1 MSQHKHAEPDTTAFV
16 TGEAEDTRTLA
27 QENST
32 PCDAAVPEDSKS
44 ENPVQSEDSVANAT
58 GAQLQTEVEQLR
70 QQVDEHRNLF
80 LQARADVENVRKRAE
95 RDLQNAH
102 KYALDKFMA
111 ELLPVKDS
119 LEMGLAAIDESADI
133 GKLREGTELTLKML
147 AAAVAKFGVTEIN
160 PHGEKFNPEWHEAM
174 AMQPS
179 SETEPNTVMQVI
191 QKGYRL
197 NDRLVRP
204 AMVIVSQAVPK

>member
-1 MSQHKHAEPDTTAFV
+1 MSQHKHAPETA
-16 TGEAEDTRTLA
+16 EAVAGGVGDASNPA
-27 QENST
+27 QENR
-32 PCDAAVPEDSKS
+32 AQPEESADS
-44 ENPVQSEDSVANAT
+44 AT
-58 GAQLQTEVEQLR
+58 TEQLQAEIEQLR
-70 QQVDEHRNLF
+70 QQVEENRNLF
-80 LQARADVENVRKRAE
+80 LQARADVENIRKRAE

-102 KYALDKFMA
+102 KYALDKFVA

-133 GKLREGTELTLKML
+133 SKLREGTELTLKML
-147 AAAVAKFGVTEIN
+147 AAAVAKFGVSEIN

-179 SETEPNTVMQVI
+179 SEAEPNTVMQVI

-204 AMVIVSQAVPK
+204 AMVIVAQAAPK

>member
-1 MSQHKHAEPDTTAFV
+1 MSQHKDASATAEAVAGRAGGTASS
-16 TGEAEDTRTLA
+16 T
-27 QENST
+27 QENPAQNPAQNDTAS
-32 PCDAAVPEDSKS
+32 PEEAVDP
-44 ENPVQSEDSVANAT
+44 AT
-58 GAQLQTEVEQLR
+58 SAQLQAEIEQLR
-70 QQVDEHRNLF
+70 QQVEENRNLF
-80 LQARADVENVRKRAE
+80 LQARADVENIRKRAE

-102 KYALDKFMA
+102 KYALDKFVA

-119 LEMGLAAIDESADI
+119 LEMGLAAIDENADI

-147 AAAVAKFGVTEIN
+147 AAAVTKFGVSEIN
-160 PHGEKFNPEWHEAM
+160 PQGEKFNPEWHEAM

-179 SETEPNTVMQVI
+179 SEAEPNTVMQVI

-204 AMVIVSQAVPK
+204 AMVIVAQAAQK

>member
-1 MSQHKHAEPDTTAFV
+1 MSQHKHAPETA
-16 TGEAEDTRTLA
+16 EAVAGGVGDASNPA
-27 QENST
+27 QENR
-32 PCDAAVPEDSKS
+32 AQPEESADS
-44 ENPVQSEDSVANAT
+44 AT
-58 GAQLQTEVEQLR
+58 TAQLQAEIEQLR
-70 QQVDEHRNLF
+70 KQVEENRNLF
-80 LQARADVENVRKRAE
+80 LQARADVENIRKRAE

-102 KYALDKFMA
+102 KYALDKFVA

-133 GKLREGTELTLKML
+133 SKLREGTELTLKML
-147 AAAVAKFGVTEIN
+147 AAAVAKFGVSEIN

-179 SETEPNTVMQVI
+179 SEAEPNTVMQVI

-204 AMVIVSQAVPK
+204 AMVIVAQAAPK

>member
-1 MSQHKHAEPDTTAFV
+1 MSQHKHAPETA
-16 TGEAEDTRTLA
+16 EAVAGGVGDASNPA
-27 QENST
+27 QENR
-32 PCDAAVPEDSKS
+32 AQPEESADS
-44 ENPVQSEDSVANAT
+44 AT
-58 GAQLQTEVEQLR
+58 TAQLQAEIEQLR
-70 QQVDEHRNLF
+70 QQVEENRNLF
-80 LQARADVENVRKRAE
+80 LQARADVENIRKRAE

-102 KYALDKFMA
+102 KYALDKFVA

-133 GKLREGTELTLKML
+133 SKLREGTELTLKML
-147 AAAVAKFGVTEIN
+147 AAAVAKFGVSEIN

-179 SETEPNTVMQVI
+179 SEAEPNTVMQVI

-204 AMVIVSQAVPK
+204 AMVIVAQAAPK

>member
-1 MSQHKHAEPDTTAFV
+1 MSQHKHAPETA
-16 TGEAEDTRTLA
+16 EAVAGGVGDASNPA
-27 QENST
+27 QENR
-32 PCDAAVPEDSKS
+32 AQPEESADS
-44 ENPVQSEDSVANAT
+44 AT
-58 GAQLQTEVEQLR
+58 TAQLQAEIEQLR
-70 QQVDEHRNLF
+70 QQVEENRNLF
-80 LQARADVENVRKRAE
+80 LQARADVENIRKRAE

-102 KYALDKFMA
+102 KYALDKFVA

-119 LEMGLAAIDESADI
+119 LEMGLAAIDERADI
-133 GKLREGTELTLKML
+133 SKLREGTELTLKML
-147 AAAVAKFGVTEIN
+147 AAAVAKFGVSEIN

-179 SETEPNTVMQVI
+179 SEAEPNTVMQVI

-204 AMVIVSQAVPK
+204 AMVIVAQAAPK

>member
-1 MSQHKHAEPDTTAFV
+1 MSQHKHAPETA
-16 TGEAEDTRTLA
+16 EAVAGGVGDASNPA
-27 QENST
+27 QENR
-32 PCDAAVPEDSKS
+32 AQPEESADS
-44 ENPVQSEDSVANAT
+44 AT
-58 GAQLQTEVEQLR
+58 TAQLQAEIEQLR
-70 QQVDEHRNLF
+70 QQVEENRNLF
-80 LQARADVENVRKRAE
+80 LQARADVENIRKRAE

-102 KYALDKFMA
+102 KYALDKFVA

-133 GKLREGTELTLKML
+133 SKLREGTELTLKML
-147 AAAVAKFGVTEIN
+147 AAAVAKFGVSEIN

-179 SETEPNTVMQVI
+179 SEAEPNTVMQVI

-204 AMVIVSQAVPK
+204 AMVIVAQAAPN

>member
-1 MSQHKHAEPDTTAFV
+1 MSQHKHAPETAEAVAGGAGDTSNP
-16 TGEAEDTRTLA
+16 A
-27 QENST
+27 QENR
-32 PCDAAVPEDSKS
+32 AQPEESADS
-44 ENPVQSEDSVANAT
+44 AT
-58 GAQLQTEVEQLR
+58 TEQLQAEIEQLR
-70 QQVDEHRNLF
+70 QQVEENRNLF
-80 LQARADVENVRKRAE
+80 LQARADVENIRKRAE

-102 KYALDKFMA
+102 KYALDKFVA

-133 GKLREGTELTLKML
+133 SKLREGTELTLKML
-147 AAAVAKFGVTEIN
+147 AAAVAKFGVSEIN

-179 SETEPNTVMQVI
+179 SEAEPNTVMQVI

-204 AMVIVSQAVPK
+204 AMVIVAQAAPK